1 MPTFEQHPTVM
12 WELTRACDLRCHG
25 CPSGADA
32 RRGPNE
38 LTTYEA
44 YKTIDQIATLQ
55 PRELILTGGDPLM
68 REDVY
73 QIVDYARR
81 RGLEPTLVFSP
92 TKELAFDAIAQLQRN
107 GLTRACFSLDGSTAA
122 IHQSVHGVNGTF
134 AATLRAM
141 RWAECA
147 GLKVEVNTLVCKH
160 NAADLEAIVDLM
172 HPFTVARWNPHF
184 VVPVGN
190 SREVG
195 MLTADEVEA
204 LFARIDDIRASGK
217 FPVRVVEAPQ
227 YRRFRLQRTLG
238 TTLKAMEGWS
248 DFTTYQ
254 ADAPDTT
261 RDLLDCAL
269 DGPRAFVYVSH
280 AGDVRPSE
288 FVPQSA
294 GNLRYRNLAD
304 IYRSSDLLLALR
316 DPANLKG
323 KCGRCDYQHVC
334 GGSRARAWAM
344 TGDLFGTDPLCA
356 YGA

>member
-1 MPTFEQHPTVM
+1 M
-12 WELTRACDLRCHG
+12 
-25 CPSGADA
+25 
-32 RRGPNE
+32 
-38 LTTYEA
+38 
-44 YKTIDQIATLQ
+44 
-55 PRELILTGGDPLM
+55 
-68 REDVY
+68 
-73 QIVDYARR
+73 
-81 RGLEPTLVFSP
+81 
-92 TKELAFDAIAQLQRN
+92 
-107 GLTRACFSLDGSTAA
+107 
-122 IHQSVHGVNGTF
+122 HGVDGTF

-172 HPFTVARWNPHF
+172 QPFAVARWNTHF
-184 VVPVGN
+184 AVPVGN

-280 AGDVRPSE
+280 AGDVARE

-294 GNLRYRNLAD
+294 IFAIATSLTSIAAA
-304 IYRSSDLLLALR
+304 ISSSPDQPTRREPRPPRL
-316 DPANLKG
+316 PAS
-323 KCGRCDYQHVC
+323 VE
-334 GGSRARAWAM
+334 ARAS
-344 TGDLFGTDPLCA
+344 GHDRRSFRRNRCA
-356 YGA
+356 RMGPEV